1 MDHQALDTSVF
12 TDTIERR
19 LLAFLEKTVETLEMN
34 ENERPLNGQLPV
46 KYIQQMDFHGDS
58 LFKHSLEDI
67 IRNIKRK
74 RLLERVLKKKFLL
87 IQIHF
92 VFLMVRITSKFTHSI
107 G

>member
-19 LLAFLEKTVETLEMN
+19 LLAFLEKTVVTLEMN

-67 IRNIKRK
+67 IRNIKKEEVARK
-74 RLLERVLKKKFLL
+74 SIEKKIPINPNPFCVLDGSDNF
-87 IQIHF
+87 
-92 VFLMVRITSKFTHSI
+92 
-107 G
+107 